1 MGDQEAGEP
10 FLGIVADGG
19 RDYEGALPSD
29 TVSLSDS
36 DSDDLGLP
44 GEAEVDTISP
54 EEPSVDEGDFRSG
67 ETPDSSNSSRRSP
80 VQPFHL
86 KGMSSTF
93 SLRSQSIFDCL
104 EEAAKLSVPSM
115 PEDNVVDGRFK
126 RPLPPSTVS
135 GNVVP
140 ENMGRQGRAVQAPR
154 SSPAVQAP
162 RSSPAVQAP
171 RSSPAVQAP
180 RSSPAVP
187 DYVAHPERW
196 TKYSLEGVSES
207 SDSTNRAVAME
218 FLGGLKK
225 RGEQQ
230 SSATQDSYTPS
241 FNQDPSSCGAGRI
254 VFTKPTKRSV
264 DGLEKK
270 TPAGEDDKKQMKTD
284 LKGKSLKKSDDLRE
298 EDKVELGHLDSDS
311 GKAAEEEEEGMME
324 GDQNTEYKPGARLS
338 GAGEEPLL
346 GTVGFHCSKK
356 KSRKNFR
363 PKVDDEGEEEE
374 S

>member
-1 MGDQEAGEP
+1 MEDQEAGEP
-10 FLGIVADGG
+10 FLGIVADGA

-36 DSDDLGLP
+36 DSDDLGLA
-44 GEAEVDTISP
+44 GEAEVDTVSP
-54 EEPSVDEGDFRSG
+54 EEPSVDEGDFRTG
-67 ETPDSSNSSRRSP
+67 EIPDSSNSGHRSP

-86 KGMSSTF
+86 RGMSSTF

-126 RPLPPSTVS
+126 RPLPPVTVS
-135 GNVVP
+135 ANMVP
-140 ENMGRQGRAVQAPR
+140 ENMGKQTRSVQDAKT
-154 SSPAVQAP
+154 SPV
-162 RSSPAVQAP
+162 
-171 RSSPAVQAP
+171 
-180 RSSPAVP
+180 VP

-207 SDSTNRAVAME
+207 SDKTNRAVAME

-225 RGEQQ
+225 RREQQ

-254 VFTKPTKRSV
+254 VFIKPTKRGV

-270 TPAGEDDKKQMKTD
+270 TSTGEDDKKQMKTD
-284 LKGKSLKKSDDLRE
+284 LKGKSPFKKTDDLRE
-298 EDKVELGHLDSDS
+298 EDKVELGHLDGDS
-311 GKAAEEEEEGMME
+311 GKAAEEEECMME
-324 GDQNTEYKPGARLS
+324 GDQNTEDKLNTRLS
-338 GAGEEPLL
+338 GAGEEPSL

>member
-10 FLGIVADGG
+10 FLGIVAGG
-19 RDYEGALPSD
+19 ATDYEGALPSD

-36 DSDDLGLP
+36 DSDDLGLA
-44 GEAEVDTISP
+44 GEAEVDTVSP
-54 EEPSVDEGDFRSG
+54 EEPSVDDGDYRSG
-67 ETPDSSNSSRRSP
+67 EAPDSSNRSP

-86 KGMSSTF
+86 RGMSSTF

-115 PEDNVVDGRFK
+115 PEDNVIDGRFK
-126 RPLPPSTVS
+126 RPLPPTTVS
-135 GNVVP
+135 GNMVP
-140 ENMGRQGRAVQAPR
+140 ENMGKQGRPVQAPKT
-154 SSPAVQAP
+154 
-162 RSSPAVQAP
+162 
-171 RSSPAVQAP
+171 
-180 RSSPAVP
+180 SPAVP

-207 SDSTNRAVAME
+207 SDKTNKAVAME
-218 FLGGLKK
+218 FLEGLKK
-225 RGEQQ
+225 GEEEQ
-230 SSATQDSYTPS
+230 SLVTQDSYTPS

-254 VFTKPTKRSV
+254 VFTKPTKRGV

-270 TPAGEDDKKQMKTD
+270 TSTGEDHKKQMKTD
-284 LKGKSLKKSDDLRE
+284 LKGKSLKKIDDLRE

-311 GKAAEEEEEGMME
+311 GKGTEEEECMME
-324 GDQNTEYKPGARLS
+324 GDQNTEDQLSAKFS
-338 GAGEEPLL
+338 GAAEEPSVE
-346 GTVGFHCSKK
+346 TVGFHCSKK

-363 PKVDDEGEEEE
+363 PKVDNEGEEEE

>member
-10 FLGIVADGG
+10 FLGIVADGA

-36 DSDDLGLP
+36 DSDDLGLA
-44 GEAEVDTISP
+44 GEAEVDTVSP
-54 EEPSVDEGDFRSG
+54 EEPSVDEGDFRPG
-67 ETPDSSNSSRRSP
+67 ETPDSSNSGHRSP

-86 KGMSSTF
+86 KGMSSSF

-126 RPLPPSTVS
+126 RPLPPTTVS
-135 GNVVP
+135 GNVAP
-140 ENMGRQGRAVQAPR
+140 ENMGRQARPVQAPKT
-154 SSPAVQAP
+154 
-162 RSSPAVQAP
+162 
-171 RSSPAVQAP
+171 
-180 RSSPAVP
+180 SPAVP

-207 SDSTNRAVAME
+207 SDKTNRAVAME
-218 FLGGLKK
+218 FLCGLKK

-230 SSATQDSYTPS
+230 SSATQDSYSYTPS
-241 FNQDPSSCGAGRI
+241 FIQDPSSCGAGRI
-254 VFTKPTKRSV
+254 VFTKPTKRGV

-270 TPAGEDDKKQMKTD
+270 TSTGEDDKKQVKTD
-284 LKGKSLKKSDDLRE
+284 LKGKSLKKSDDVRD

-311 GKAAEEEEEGMME
+311 GKAAEEEECMVE
-324 GDQNTEYKPGARLS
+324 GDQNTECKPDARLND
-338 GAGEEPLL
+338 AGEEPLL
-346 GTVGFHCSKK
+346 EPVGFHCSKK

-363 PKVDDEGEEEE
+363 PKVGDEGEEEE

>member
-10 FLGIVADGG
+10 FLGIVAGDA

-36 DSDDLGLP
+36 DSDDLGAA
-44 GEAEVDTISP
+44 GEAEVDTVSP
-54 EEPSVDEGDFRSG
+54 GEPFVDDGDYRSG
-67 ETPDSSNSSRRSP
+67 ETPDSSNSSHRSP

-115 PEDNVVDGRFK
+115 PEDNVVDGSFR
-126 RPLPPSTVS
+126 RPLPPTTVS
-135 GNVVP
+135 GNMVP
-140 ENMGRQGRAVQAPR
+140 ENMGKRAR
-154 SSPAVQAP
+154 PAQVP
-162 RSSPAVQAP
+162 KN
-171 RSSPAVQAP
+171 
-180 RSSPAVP
+180 SPAVP

-207 SDSTNRAVAME
+207 SDKTNRAVAMD
-218 FLGGLKK
+218 FLEGLKK
-225 RGEQQ
+225 RAGEQ
-230 SSATQDSYTPS
+230 SSATQDSYTPY

-254 VFTKPTKRSV
+254 VFTKPTKRGV

-270 TPAGEDDKKQMKTD
+270 IPAKEDGKKQVKTE
-284 LKGKSLKKSDDLRE
+284 LKGKSLKKTDDLRE

-311 GKAAEEEEEGMME
+311 GKATEEEECMVE
-324 GDQNTEYKPGARLS
+324 GDQNTEDKLSARFS
-338 GAGEEPLL
+338 GAGEEPSVE
-346 GTVGFHCSKK
+346 TVGFHCSKK

>member
-10 FLGIVADGG
+10 FLGIVADGA
-19 RDYEGALPSD
+19 RDYEGVLPSD

-36 DSDDLGLP
+36 DSDDLGLA

-54 EEPSVDEGDFRSG
+54 EEPSVDEGDFRTG
-67 ETPDSSNSSRRSP
+67 ETPSSSNSGRRSP

-86 KGMSSTF
+86 RGMSSTF

-126 RPLPPSTVS
+126 RPLPPTTVS
-135 GNVVP
+135 SNVVP
-140 ENMGRQGRAVQAPR
+140 ANMGKQTRPVQA
-154 SSPAVQAP
+154 AKT
-162 RSSPAVQAP
+162 
-171 RSSPAVQAP
+171 
-180 RSSPAVP
+180 SPAVP

-207 SDSTNRAVAME
+207 SDKTNRAVAME

-230 SSATQDSYTPS
+230 SSASQDSYTPS

-254 VFTKPTKRSV
+254 VFTKPAKRGS

-270 TPAGEDDKKQMKTD
+270 TSTGEVDKQMKTD
-284 LKGKSLKKSDDLRE
+284 LKGKSLKKTDDLRE

-311 GKAAEEEEEGMME
+311 GKAAEEEECMME
-324 GDQNTEYKPGARLS
+324 GDQNTQDKLNARLS
-338 GAGEEPLL
+338 GAGEEPSL
-346 GTVGFHCSKK
+346 GAVGFHCSKK

-363 PKVDDEGEEEE
+363 HKVDDEGEEE